1 MFDKVVVNNEEDAF
15 RVIKQAA
22 EKLMNEGY
30 KEIDI
35 ITGGRDEDGNFTV
48 TVTPREEEKK

>member
-1 MFDKVVVNNEEDAF
+1 MLDKVVVNNEEDAF

-35 ITGGRDEDGNFTV
+35 ITGRDEDGNFTV